1 MKAGFLVSI
10 RHGLSLVKQKQKGIM
25 KDFFKFLTQL
35 VYVAF
40 ALIFSVIAA
49 LTIIQVLLLRDRGY

>member
-1 MKAGFLVSI
+1 
-10 RHGLSLVKQKQKGIM
+10 M

-35 VYVAF
+35 LYVAF

-49 LTIIQVLLLRDRGY
+49 LTIIQILLLRDRGY

>member
-1 MKAGFLVSI
+1 MKARFLVSI
-10 RHGLSLVKQKQKGIM
+10 RHGLSLVRLKGTM

-40 ALIFSVIAA
+40 ALIFSVITA
-49 LTIIQVLLLRDRGY
+49 LTIIQILLLRDRGY